1 MTHRTISSMK
11 KCRDGVACVVLSYNL
26 VLPVHCHPYTYFL
39 ALPSLH
45 HSTVLETVYILVIIC
60 LPCTSCSLTFEYAA
74 KEGDDF
80 RRVSVEIIFNAET
93 DSRQRVYIPL
103 FNDECV
109 EYDEYFSVDLS
120 TTSPR
125 VNTVNDSVNVTIID
139 DDC

>member
-1 MTHRTISSMK
+1 
-11 KCRDGVACVVLSYNL
+11 
-26 VLPVHCHPYTYFL
+26 
-39 ALPSLH
+39 
-45 HSTVLETVYILVIIC
+45 
-60 LPCTSCSLTFEYAA
+60 
-74 KEGDDF
+74 
-80 RRVSVEIIFNAET
+80 VEIIFNAET

-125 VNTVNDSVNVTIID
+125 VNTVNDSVNITIID